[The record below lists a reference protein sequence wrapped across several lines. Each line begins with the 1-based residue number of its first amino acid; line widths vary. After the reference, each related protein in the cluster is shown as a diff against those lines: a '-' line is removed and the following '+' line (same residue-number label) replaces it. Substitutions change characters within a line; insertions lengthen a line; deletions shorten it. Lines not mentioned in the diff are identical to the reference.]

1 LREDNPPFP
10 AQTVNLYLGDGI
22 DPITDKLYQRLNVLK
37 NKVGRDYLSTN
48 NNTNNDI
55 SNNHDNFL
63 LNHNKSIKL
72 WFTEFGYDTNPC
84 STPLCQAVENDSI
97 QAEWILQSFLI
108 AIKAGYEKSFV
119 YNLSDEVSADKGYV
133 FGSSGLLNNNL
144 EVKRSHQRIV
154 WLVGVLNNKQYLGET
169 KEGWMVFT
177 GGLVLRVSPKVEIMK
192 VKKGKYYL
200 ISRKMAKKLPN

>member
-1 LREDNPPFP
+1 LILFNLIFYFNFKPTSQVGIIHTYQIFPIRRE
-10 AQTVNLYLGDGI
+10 GI
-22 DPITDKLYQRLNVLK
+22 
-37 NKVGRDYLSTN
+37 
-48 NNTNNDI
+48 
-55 SNNHDNFL
+55 
-63 LNHNKSIKL
+63 
-72 WFTEFGYDTNPC
+72 
-84 STPLCQAVENDSI
+84 DSI

-119 YNLSDEVSADKGYV
+119 YNLSDEPDLLNSSSVNDSSNKNGYV

-144 EVKRSHQRIV
+144 EVKRSHSRVV
-154 WLVGVLNNKQYLGET
+154 WLTEILNNKQYLGET